1 MSPKMKLVVDIAER
15 VVFTYLAAFVGL
27 LATSNLRTLD
37 GSTAGKTI
45 SFLSVA
51 QLAAVSALPAM
62 LTLIK
67 SGLSSLAGNHNTA
80 AALPGALDNG
90 A

>member
-27 LATSNLRTLD
+27 LATANLGDTQAEKIASL
-37 GSTAGKTI
+37 
-45 SFLSVA
+45 FSVA
-51 QLAAVSALPAM
+51 QVAAVAVVPAI

-67 SGLSSLAGNHNTA
+67 TGFASLAGNRNTA
-80 AALPGALDNG
+80 AALPAAVDNG